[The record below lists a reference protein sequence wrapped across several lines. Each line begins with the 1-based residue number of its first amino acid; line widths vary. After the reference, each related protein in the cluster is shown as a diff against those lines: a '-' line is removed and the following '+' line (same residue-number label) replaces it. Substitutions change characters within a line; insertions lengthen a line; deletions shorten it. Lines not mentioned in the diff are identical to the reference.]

1 MTSRPRGVAS
11 AQDSMRNSHR
21 QGGDGDPGS
30 LTTTTENRAIVLAD
44 DDNLNLV
51 WTAEQAL
58 LRADVRSDALA
69 LDQLLAPSFHEI
81 GQSGRHWNRGE
92 IIQGLVA
99 SSSDESKAINLD
111 ERKAEWLGP
120 GLVLLTYRLGFGD
133 SRSRRSSI
141 WKLVA
146 GTPVIVFHQGTAVN

>member
-1 MTSRPRGVAS
+1 M
-11 AQDSMRNSHR
+11 
-21 QGGDGDPGS
+21 
-30 LTTTTENRAIVLAD
+30 LAD
-44 DDNLNLV
+44 DDNLKLV
-51 WTAEQAL
+51 WAAEQAL

-69 LDQLLAPSFHEI
+69 LEQLLAPSFHEI

-92 IIQGLVA
+92 IIQKLVA
-99 SSSDESKAINLD
+99 SPSGESQVITLD
-111 ERKAEWLGP
+111 EQRAEWLGP
-120 GLVLLTYRLGFGD
+120 GLILLTYRLGFGD